1 MHSKGSPPRST
12 PPTCHPTSPLPQIH
26 CFSIS
31 LQVRT
36 DLPGISTEHSITIG
50 TNPNI
55 KAGGGNPERE
65 KGPESKRK
73 IRRCPIL
80 TARDKNPKLNNHNIY
95 AENLAQAHSEI
106 ATSVS
111 VSPFEPCLLDS
122 VGLVLLVSLTPMAP
136 IIPPPPLLWGSQS
149 SI

>member
-1 MHSKGSPPRST
+1 MFRNCSFCLPDVSFFVFMYSSRSMHSKGSPPRST

-80 TARDKNPKLNNHNIY
+80 TAERQKSQAKQPQHICREPSPGPFRDCY
-95 AENLAQAHSEI
+95 FS
-106 ATSVS
+106 
-111 VSPFEPCLLDS
+111 FCEPL
-122 VGLVLLVSLTPMAP
+122 
-136 IIPPPPLLWGSQS
+136 
-149 SI
+149 